1 MAMTKAKIGDHIL
14 FQRKDQIIEGIVEMV
29 RDNSVIIEI
38 SKDAAKELGYENNR
52 TVVNHSNYVV
62 IKDIATA

>member
-1 MAMTKAKIGDHIL
+1 
-14 FQRKDQIIEGIVEMV
+14 MV

-38 SKDAAKELGYENNR
+38 SKDTAKELGYENNR